1 MVEPVRTIQRASSAI
16 GETAQHYLRDL
27 LLVSALLNGLL
38 VLFLFLPRVSLGNV
52 FRVFRPGGGDDT
64 LIRDSSRQVEPESAD
79 STEFPRSDEA
89 VVRQLLEEH
98 DGQMRQSNIV
108 EATDWSKA
116 KVSRLLGDTVDNG
129 EIVKIPMGRQNLV
142 CLDGME
148 PEIAKPLR

>member
-27 LLVSALLNGLL
+27 LLVSALL
-38 VLFLFLPRVSLGNV
+38 
-52 FRVFRPGGGDDT
+52 
-64 LIRDSSRQVEPESAD
+64 
-79 STEFPRSDEA
+79 
-89 VVRQLLEEH
+89 EEH

-116 KVSRLLGDTVDNG
+116 KVSRLLGDMADNG

>member
-1 MVEPVRTIQRASSAI
+1 
-16 GETAQHYLRDL
+16 
-27 LLVSALLNGLL
+27 
-38 VLFLFLPRVSLGNV
+38 
-52 FRVFRPGGGDDT
+52 
-64 LIRDSSRQVEPESAD
+64 
-79 STEFPRSDEA
+79 
-89 VVRQLLEEH
+89 
-98 DGQMRQSNIV
+98 MRQSNIV